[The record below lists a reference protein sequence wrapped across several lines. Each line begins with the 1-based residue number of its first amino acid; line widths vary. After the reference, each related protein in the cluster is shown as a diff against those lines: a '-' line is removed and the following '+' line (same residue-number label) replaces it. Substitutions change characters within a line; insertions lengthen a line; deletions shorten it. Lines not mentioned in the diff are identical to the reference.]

1 MSDLIYGFEIISK
14 NPLPE
19 FNAVGIYAR
28 HKKMGLELYH
38 ILNDDDEN
46 LFSYNFRQQY
56 WNNWTYQT
64 SKKEKRD

>member
-1 MSDLIYGFEIISK
+1 MSTLIHGFEIISK

-28 HKKMGLELYH
+28 HKKTGLELYH

-46 LFSYNFRQQY
+46 LFSYNFM
-56 WNNWTYQT
+56 T
-64 SKKEKRD
+64 SSPNSRVRTFWADP